1 MNSISRNKVN
11 PIVSFIAMLS
21 LLSLVMSPAGALDL
35 QCNGTR
41 HPDGFIYQLSQPI
54 RPNCST
60 QWVDENKTVI
70 ARNFKYDKALVHS
83 LNNRSITLNECR
95 EYLLFTEDCL
105 WRNVRVEETCRANC
119 SQLLDQDPP
128 PPTVNSTKP
137 PVNSTKICFSEN
149 HCMDQTTFGLVI
161 TGVLLFFS
169 FCVGLYCC
177 VSKCRGTRSAKS
189 MASYTAPTEQIK
201 IELVV

>member
-21 LLSLVMSPAGALDL
+21 LLLTLVTSPAGAVNL

-41 HPDGFIYQLSQPI
+41 HPDGFIYQLPRPI
-54 RPNCST
+54 QTNCST
-60 QWVDENKTVI
+60 QWLDENKTVI

-149 HCMDQTTFGLVI
+149 H
-161 TGVLLFFS
+161 
-169 FCVGLYCC
+169 
-177 VSKCRGTRSAKS
+177 
-189 MASYTAPTEQIK
+189 
-201 IELVV
+201 